1 MRQITIMTRALSLLV
16 NPGNAI
22 SRTTESPASR
32 AMTYDAIVE
41 RGVDLSIVEAARYR
55 NYMTYREFA
64 YLFPRRA
71 LGISPAYRCFAARG
85 R

>member
-1 MRQITIMTRALSLLV
+1 
-16 NPGNAI
+16 
-22 SRTTESPASR
+22 
-32 AMTYDAIVE
+32 MTYDAIVE